1 MSQSK
6 AVLQPEASSL
16 DSSQVYAGP
25 EFERWAKAEGLI
37 PSERFLIEQYL
48 RSDRSTLEAGAGGGR
63 ILRALIELGFDY
75 TSGFD
80 NVPALIEEA
89 RRQDPS
95 RKTAYSVQDA
105 RSLPYVDGE
114 FDQIIYLQQIISFIG
129 DVEGRRRAIAEAYRV
144 LKPDGTALF
153 SFLCYESRLQSIWMR
168 GMIAYLACF
177 RALTFRGRSP
187 ERASQL
193 PASEQWPRHF
203 NEGCAGQ
210 LKSSADCRRA
220 ECFTSCA
227 GNEPN
232 GLIASRCFRNHGQ
245 QPSSRLIPQQFHPF
259 QRPIHPTRGCTDE

>member
-48 RSDRSTLEAGAGGGR
+48 RPDRSTLEAGAGGGR

-105 RSLPYVDGE
+105 RSLPYGDGE

-144 LKPDGTALF
+144 LKPGGTALF
-153 SFLCYESRLQSIWMR
+153 SFLCYESRLQSVWMR

-177 RALTFRGRSP
+177 RALTLRRRSAQSMPWLWLGGRFNLSALLDRSP
-187 ERASQL
+187 HVYWFRIEEAGRLLA
-193 PASEQWPRHF
+193 EQRFKIIGIGTVAQTQQQRLCGSAEELQQAP
-203 NEGCAGQ
+203 
-210 LKSSADCRRA
+210 KSGMLYVVCRK
-220 ECFTSCA
+220 
-227 GNEPN
+227 
-232 GLIASRCFRNHGQ
+232 
-245 QPSSRLIPQQFHPF
+245 
-259 QRPIHPTRGCTDE
+259 